1 MRIDQKEFE
10 EAIELYSD
18 AMMRCAYAYCGN
30 TADSEDIVQEAFVR
44 YLKKAPQFKDEAH
57 RKAWL
62 LRVVIN
68 LSKNLKK
75 NFWQR
80 NKCELDENMPAESD
94 ALHSCEIWSAVRQ
107 LPPKYRVIIELYYH
121 MGYTIEEI
129 AQITGSKKSTVG
141 DRLSRAKTLLK
152 KIYEEESP

>member
-1 MRIDQKEFE
+1 
-10 EAIELYSD
+10 
-18 AMMRCAYAYCGN
+18 
-30 TADSEDIVQEAFVR
+30 
-44 YLKKAPQFKDEAH
+44 
-57 RKAWL
+57 
-62 LRVVIN
+62 
-68 LSKNLKK
+68 
-75 NFWQR
+75 
-80 NKCELDENMPAESD
+80 MPAESD